1 MYAHHLLT
9 MLLIVTLVY
18 NNRTFV
24 GKDQAIVEVGSE
36 FLLHLTSIFL
46 S

>member
-9 MLLIVTLVY
+9 MLLIVSLVY

-24 GKDQAIVEVGSE
+24 SKDQAIVEVGSE
-36 FLLHLTSIFL
+36 LLLHFTSIFL